1 MGGNLSAID
10 ANSYY
15 LLNQLVQQGKLS
27 KADADAIVS
36 QQNSSL
42 FATNTIAPQDTTNF
56 NLTATQAPAAEPV
69 KAEEPKKKKGILG
82 ILGGIATGA
91 VKAVGGMVCSVVPG
105 VGAALRATGVW
116 KDAPKFSPLNAAI
129 AVGAIALTIA
139 CPPAGVA
146 LAVAGGVIGGAKVI
160 DGGIK
165 LANADNAEEQEAAAE
180 EMGGGF
186 AEVGLSIA
194 GGKAS
199 FGECA
204 NATEAL
210 NATKAE
216 GIMGTVGKAKNIG
229 KGLLEDTKVSLKNNT
244 TLGENIIPGFE
255 KAKGFR
261 AKVKAVKDGT
271 VKTAKESDLYEN
283 IRKSDGSNKVSK
295 VFKGTG
301 KTLTDTINNLRIT
314 ALGKLTKDT
323 LDSNNNLAEEISKLD
338 GTKNAKVAELLKQ
351 YEETNNI
358 KPVENYKDN
367 IKNYKD
373 GMKNFRESI
382 KNLDEDALPKETRTK
397 LEDLA
402 EKAEE
407 DSTKLLEKLQKA
419 EEEIAEMQ
427 EKYDAKM
434 KETSQQAID
443 KKAELDEKVKAG
455 EITKEAAQK
464 EMDEF
469 YSSANKELEDL
480 ELTEEKRAKIVTSK
494 FSATSGAKENLK
506 NWAET
511 TSKENAKPIADRYNE
526 TAADEFKV
534 TNEVTKEQIAETK
547 KQITEV
553 KEKIEETKKATK
565 GEKGTEADEAKL
577 EALNKK
583 LKVQNEIYDVLTYRP
598 SLYTTIGTNAYT
610 PGQIAAE
617 QPAQDQYSYAP
628 QTPMT
633 QYTGGG
639 SLGSLGFV
647 DGPGG
652 SYSLSA

>member
-165 LANADNAEEQEAAAE
+165 LANADTAEEQEAAAE

-210 NATKAE
+210 NATKVE

-283 IRKSDGSNKVSK
+283 IRKSDGSNKVTK
-295 VFKGTG
+295 VIKGTKQTVENSVKKLKSDG
-301 KTLTDTINNLRIT
+301 FNKVESEANTAQTNLQTKVEELNINKIDKFKDVELKTPKQIQEFVKEIK
-314 ALGKLTKDT
+314 KLDKNT
-323 LDSNNNLAEEISKLD
+323 LSPENKAIIEELAYKAESKLSKLEKVNKKVTS
-338 GTKNAKVAELLKQ
+338 TKQEVEKQQKEYDLLKE
-351 YEETNNI
+351 YEENGFDVT
-358 KPVENYKDN
+358 
-367 IKNYKD
+367 
-373 GMKNFRESI
+373 
-382 KNLDEDALPKETRTK
+382 DEK
-397 LEDLA
+397 LYEQGKILSDA
-402 EKAEE
+402 EKAA
-407 DSTKLLEKLQKA
+407 TKA
-419 EEEIAEMQ
+419 ENS
-427 EKYDAKM
+427 KG
-434 KETSQQAID
+434 SAI
-443 KKAELDEKVKAG
+443 
-455 EITKEAAQK
+455 T
-464 EMDEF
+464 
-469 YSSANKELEDL
+469 
-480 ELTEEKRAKIVTSK
+480 
-494 FSATSGAKENLK
+494 GAKENIK

-511 TSKENAKPIADRYNE
+511 TSEKNTQQMADRYNK
-526 TAADEFKV
+526 TAADEYKV
-534 TNEVTKEQIAETK
+534 SNKVTKEEIAETK

-553 KEKIEETKKATK
+553 KERIEETKKATK
-565 GEKGTEADEAKL
+565 GEKGTEDDEALL

-583 LKVQNEIYDVLTYRP
+583 LKIQNDIYGVLTYRP